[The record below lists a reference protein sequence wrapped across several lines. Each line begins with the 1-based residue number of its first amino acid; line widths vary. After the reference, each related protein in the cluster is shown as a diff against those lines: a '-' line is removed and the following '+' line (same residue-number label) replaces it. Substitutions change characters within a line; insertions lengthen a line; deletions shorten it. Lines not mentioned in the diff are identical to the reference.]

1 MTEWK
6 IQGSDTMK
14 TEPYSIKGTLVK
26 DHIHHKSYNMTSK
39 IDAENLY
46 NTLTTYHKIHIL
58 NKNIE
63 TQYDNITK
71 QIIQL
76 KLTVNILSDEINHLQ
91 EVIQE
96 CKSQ

>member
-6 IQGSDTMK
+6 RQGSDTM
-14 TEPYSIKGTLVK
+14 TEPYTIKGSLVK
-26 DHIHHKSYNMTSK
+26 DHIHKRSYNMTSK

-46 NTLTTYHKIHIL
+46 NTLTTYHQTTTL
-58 NKNIE
+58 NQNIE

-76 KLTVNILSDEINHLQ
+76 KMSISILTEEVQTLEESINA
-91 EVIQE
+91 INNR
-96 CKSQ
+96 

>member
-6 IQGSDTMK
+6 IQGSDTM
-14 TEPYSIKGTLVK
+14 TEPYTIKGSLVK

-46 NTLTTYHKIHIL
+46 NTLTTYHKTQTL
-58 NKNIE
+58 NQNIE
-63 TQYDNITK
+63 KQYDQITK

-76 KLTVNILSDEINHLQ
+76 KLSISILTEEVQTLEASINA
-91 EVIQE
+91 INNR
-96 CKSQ
+96 

>member
-14 TEPYSIKGTLVK
+14 TEAYSIKGSLVK
-26 DHIHHKSYNMTSK
+26 DHIHKRSYNLTSK

-46 NTLTTYHKIHIL
+46 NTLNTYHRTTTL
-58 NKNIE
+58 NQNIE
-63 TQYDNITK
+63 KQYDQITK

-76 KLTVNILSDEINHLQ
+76 KLSINILSDEIKQLENNINQL
-91 EVIQE
+91 V
-96 CKSQ
+96 KP

>member
-1 MTEWK
+1 
-6 IQGSDTMK
+6 MK
-14 TEPYSIKGTLVK
+14 TEAYSIKGSLVK

-46 NTLTTYHKIHIL
+46 NTLTTYHKTHTL

-63 TQYDNITK
+63 EQYDNITK

-76 KLTVNILSDEINHLQ
+76 KLSISILTEEVQTLEASINA
-91 EVIQE
+91 INNR
-96 CKSQ
+96 

>member
-1 MTEWK
+1 MNEA
-6 IQGSDTMK
+6 
-14 TEPYSIKGTLVK
+14 YSIKGSLVR

-46 NTLTTYHKIHIL
+46 NTLNTYHKTHTL

-63 TQYDNITK
+63 EQYDNITK

-76 KLTVNILSDEINHLQ
+76 KLSISILTEEVQTLEASINA
-91 EVIQE
+91 INNR
-96 CKSQ
+96 